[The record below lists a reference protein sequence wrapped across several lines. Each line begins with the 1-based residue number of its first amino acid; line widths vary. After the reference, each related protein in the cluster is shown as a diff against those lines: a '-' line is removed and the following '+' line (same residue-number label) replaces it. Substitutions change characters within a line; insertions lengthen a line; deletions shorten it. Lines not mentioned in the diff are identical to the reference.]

1 MLPLLLS
8 EERFFNVLDREG
20 VAERDWDICEVDRWA
35 APGVGV
41 GVGVAEVEVLAADAE
56 VAGTADEPSNTTE
69 PR

>member
-20 VAERDWDICEVDRWA
+20 VAERDWDICEADRWT
-35 APGVGV
+35 AP

-56 VAGTADEPSNTTE
+56 VAGTADGPSSTTE